1 MTPLI
6 RIFTAIILF
15 VSSMFCTSAF
25 AEKRVALVIGNS
37 AYTEGQ
43 ALKNPLNDA
52 TDIAASLK
60 RLGFDVVLGLDLD
73 YSGMRKTIGKFSGKL
88 NDADVAMFY
97 YAGHALQVNGINY
110 LAPVDTKLEQESD
123 LDFETVSLEL
133 IQRQMA
139 KNAKTLLV
147 FLDAC
152 RDNPLTRR
160 FVRITRSSSTGN
172 GLARPASSPEGEFIA
187 FSTQPGNVALDG
199 DGRNSPFTTALL
211 NNIERPGLEISSL
224 MTSVRKEVY
233 DATKQQQL
241 PWTNSALL
249 GHFFFNTKIIENNSA
264 KALKQFQLETAEWEK
279 IKDSQSPENIRQF
292 LSKFESGSYNAIA
305 NQALN
310 LLLAKSTKVKLNIPR
325 KKEVKTALLVDP
337 EDSLRSQE
345 KETGT
350 VSPSR
355 SLVRSIQQELSRIGC
370 DAGNDDGIWGKKG
383 RAALRKYAQF
393 AKLQYSGL
401 ELEQELLVKLETHQS
416 RICPLVC
423 GVRFYQ
429 VENQCVLKKCTSGKR
444 LSSKGLCYLPSIVKK
459 KKPVST
465 KRKATRVSSKKK
477 ITRKRRVV
485 KRKSS
490 GRNCFKFNGA
500 LVCE

>member
-1 MTPLI
+1 MTPPI
-6 RIFTAIILF
+6 RILTGIFIFIF
-15 VSSMFCTSAF
+15 SMFCNSAF

-37 AYTEGQ
+37 TYAEAQ

-52 TDIAASLK
+52 TDIAAALK

-88 NDADVAMFY
+88 NDADVALFY
-97 YAGHALQVNGINY
+97 YAGHALQVNGTNY
-110 LAPVDTKLEQESD
+110 LAPVDTTLEQESD

-133 IQRQMA
+133 IQRQMT

-160 FVRITRSSSTGN
+160 FVRITRTTSSGT

-199 DGRNSPFTTALL
+199 EGRNSPFTTALL
-211 NNIERPGLEISSL
+211 NNIEKPGLEISSL

-249 GHFFFNTKIIENNSA
+249 GHFYFNAKKIENGNTK
-264 KALKQFQLETAEWEK
+264 ALERFQLESAEWEK
-279 IKDSQSPENIRQF
+279 IKDSKNPSSIQEFLTKFEGGSYDSIAKQTLKF
-292 LSKFESGSYNAIA
+292 LLSKTGDEKI
-305 NQALN
+305 Q
-310 LLLAKSTKVKLNIPR
+310 TKKA
-325 KKEVKTALLVDP
+325 EVKTALLTDP
-337 EDSLRSQE
+337 VANIRSQE
-345 KETGT
+345 KEIKT

-355 SLVRSIQQELSRIGC
+355 VLVRSIQQQLSRVGC
-370 DAGNDDGIWGKKG
+370 NAGKADGIWGKKG
-383 RAALRKYAQF
+383 RAALRKYARLE
-393 AKLQYSGL
+393 KLKYSTL
-401 ELEQELLVKLETHQS
+401 ELEQKLLVRLETHQS
-416 RICPLVC
+416 RICPLAPNV
-423 GVRFYQ
+423 
-429 VENQCVLKKCTSGKR
+429 
-444 LSSKGLCYLPSIVKK
+444 VKK
-459 KKPVST
+459 KKPVSK
-465 KRKATRVSSKKK
+465 KRKATRVTSKKK
-477 ITRKRRVV
+477 ITRKRRVI
-485 KRKSS
+485 KRKSKN